1 MPIYVDIISRL
12 DERAAAVAAKN
23 IEREMAAAGAR
34 GGSAAGRAIGENVTK
49 EAAAAGRNAGEQ
61 LSREVDRATKAAGS
75 RIVDGFAANGA
86 SAGKAFSSS
95 LDRALVSRLND
106 RAADV
111 AAGRL
116 VSKLSAAGTAS
127 GAAFSKAL
135 QAEAQRSSISVDR
148 LRSSLVQ
155 QLGVTPGQSAGRSF
169 GGAFG
174 SSLVSSLP
182 VAGRF
187 SSALSGYEGAASKAG
202 ALAGR
207 ALGTAFTAAATGII
221 GAAGVA
227 LFKGFDRYK
236 SLDATSHRLAAMG
249 NSAEQVKT
257 IMSDINEVVVGTPI
271 ALDEAA
277 KAATQF
283 LAGGVKQGRPLQ
295 AALTAIADA
304 AGASGQK
311 FGDLAVI
318 FNQVFNKG
326 KLQAEEMLQLNER
339 GINVQAAL
347 QKEFGLTSAEI
358 QKMSQDGTISFGMLV
373 QAIEGQFGGMS
384 KKLADTVDGALSNM
398 NAAVGRVGANFISA
412 LFGDPL
418 DTTEGPGAL
427 AKSINN
433 VTDKLNDLN
442 AWIVAHKDDIKDA
455 FEGAVETAQDLWD
468 ALSSVVEMLDRIG
481 ISVGDV
487 VTAFMAWK
495 AIAGVTALTQSLS
508 TVSTTL
514 AGLPATADKSAKG
527 ISAALSRV
535 AVPAWLAFLV
545 AQNGPEIEQAIQNA
559 IPGADSWNHSN
570 TPDQLGR
577 RAREWWD
584 RNIQGGTGVDPQ
596 PSPLPQL
603 GGGSGPGTP
612 TVGGIPIPGLVGPNS
627 NGPASPFGNLPGQV
641 PLDVSVEDR
650 RGRRGGGGAAAADA
664 GPDGPL
670 ADLFPGAAGSADG
683 SSSGPK
689 LPDAPVLPYDT
700 TLPPG
705 IPGMPQDAAVFSAES
720 SYLDA
725 RHKLAEKRARAAQL
739 EQSTEATEEDRLKA
753 RNDVIEAERDLQA
766 AEMRMSDARANQ
778 YEKLTKQTDQ
788 HAKDLG
794 QIGAQLDQDF
804 GISKGLAGIAENITK
819 FVANLAAA
827 PLLGQLQAISAYNPT
842 QGGHGLMG
850 VLGAQGVFGPQ
861 YQNNQYAGRGSYPS
875 AGATGVSMTPIGAYP
890 GDAALLANVPAG
902 RYTQEQRGDL
912 TQGLADCS
920 SAVEDLVNLMDGRPT
935 TGASMSTH
943 NADEWL
949 TARGFVK
956 GMGGPGDF
964 RVAFNPSHMQAT
976 LPGGTPF
983 NWGSA
988 SAAARRGIG
997 GTGADDP
1004 SLTSRYYRP
1013 VTSVPGGS
1021 AASAAAPGLYS
1032 PQNTDPALNNP
1043 TAPVSSGAWAPNPAP
1058 LPTTGGGGGPMA
1070 AGAPQG
1076 LFTGGPTNTTNIG
1089 ANVAPYA
1096 GSGSGGI
1103 GMDGGGALGMAVQ
1116 AGGMALDAMAPGAGQ
1131 AAQTGVKLINRA
1143 IEYGGQVAAIGAQG
1157 LMETFLPTG
1166 GSDLANN
1173 NWITR
1178 IAGGLAGAA
1187 PALPNLAG
1195 QASQQRKDI
1204 DPQAAAQGQ
1213 VQPKQGGDTNITVNN
1228 QRATEDGTGR
1238 DIAYHL
1244 QNQYVMPGG

>member
-75 RIVDGFAANGA
+75 RIVDGFAANG
-86 SAGKAFSSS
+86 
-95 LDRALVSRLND
+95 V
-106 RAADV
+106 
-111 AAGRL
+111 
-116 VSKLSAAGTAS
+116 
-127 GAAFSKAL
+127 
-135 QAEAQRSSISVDR
+135 
-148 LRSSLVQ
+148 
-155 QLGVTPGQSAGRSF
+155 SAGRGFGSSF
-169 GGAFG
+169 S

-221 GAAGVA
+221 GVAAVS
-227 LFKGFDRYK
+227 LFKGFERYK
-236 SLDATSHRLAAMG
+236 SLDASRVRLENLNRTLEGTGRAGIDVAAVM
-249 NSAEQVKT
+249 KT
-257 IMSDINEVVVGTPI
+257 VNDVVDQTAFGLDQAFNVATV
-271 ALDEAA
+271 ALSSNTGDL
-277 KAATQF
+277 KRF
-283 LAGGVKQGRPLQ
+283 M
-295 AALTAIADA
+295 TAVADA
-304 AGASGQK
+304 AGYLNTDLQSVGDAFLQIAATGKVSMDQLSNQLRGIPLSWLAKELNVTGAELSAMMQKGEVGLETLIRAVEKNAAGFAKASGDTLE
-311 FGDLAVI
+311 GA
-318 FNQVFNKG
+318 
-326 KLQAEEMLQLNER
+326 
-339 GINVQAAL
+339 INNMN
-347 QKEFGLTSAEI
+347 F
-358 QKMSQDGTISFGMLV
+358 
-373 QAIEGQFGGMS
+373 
-384 KKLADTVDGALSNM
+384 ALS
-398 NAAVGRVGANFISA
+398 RIGANFLGA
-412 LFGDPL
+412 VFGKP
-418 DTTEGPGAL
+418 TEDANEL
-427 AKSINN
+427 KDAVSQL
-433 VTDKLNDLN
+433 TARLNDVN
-442 AWIVAHKDDIKDA
+442 AWIVAHGDGIKEAFRDA
-455 FEGAVETAQDLWD
+455 AETAQDLWN
-468 ALSSVVEMLDRIG
+468 AISKIVGVLSDLGIG
-481 ISVGDV
+481 VGDV
-487 VTAFMAWK
+487 VGAFAAWK
-495 AIAGVTALTQSLS
+495 AIKGVEWLATSLGGIN
-508 TVSTTL
+508 TMLATTL
-514 AGLPATADKSAKG
+514 PASAEKGAAG
-527 ISAALSRV
+527 ISAALSRI
-535 AVPAWLAFLV
+535 AVPLWLTTLIEDKYPNFPIQDQPDGEDRLFPGWV
-545 AQNGPEIEQAIQNA
+545 PLLPFWEDRFRDWFGSDPDTGLPIGPAGPPAPSMSPAVDGILL
-559 IPGADSWNHSN
+559 PG
-570 TPDQLGR
+570 G
-577 RAREWWD
+577 
-584 RNIQGGTGVDPQ
+584 
-596 PSPLPQL
+596 L
-603 GGGSGPGTP
+603 GGGPG
-612 TVGGIPIPGLVGPNS
+612 
-627 NGPASPFGNLPGQV
+627 AQA
-641 PLDVSVEDR
+641 ER
-650 RGRRGGGGAAAADA
+650 RGRSSSAASGSPA
-664 GPDGPL
+664 GDPILPP
-670 ADLFPGAAGSADG
+670 PGASG

-689 LPDAPVLPYDT
+689 LPDAPVVPYDT

-705 IPGMPQDAAVFSAES
+705 IAGMPPDAAVFSAES

-739 EQSTEATEEDRLKA
+739 EQSTEATEQDRLKA

-778 YEKLTKQTDQ
+778 YEKLTKQTDK
-788 HAKDLG
+788 HVKDLG

-861 YQNNQYAGRGSYPS
+861 YQNNQYDRGSYPS
-875 AGATGVSMTPIGAYP
+875 AGAAGVSMTALPSAPSAIPGQSPRDFAHNVMMPFWKNMGLEVGDHAADAFGEHQNGALDIMVPNKAVGQQVLQQVLNDPNVYGAIFDRHSYGYGRGPQGRLMEDRGSPTQNHEDHVHALYKP
-890 GDAALLANVPAG
+890 GNPNNINPSGSAAPVSVPTVAAVAPSATAFPPSSSGGVVPVSVTNWPAQGSGVGVTAPTGGAGVTSPGAAPAG
-902 RYTQEQRGDL
+902 
-912 TQGLADCS
+912 S
-920 SAVEDLVNLMDGRPT
+920 P
-935 TGASMSTH
+935 AS
-943 NADEWL
+943 
-949 TARGFVK
+949 
-956 GMGGPGDF
+956 
-964 RVAFNPSHMQAT
+964 
-976 LPGGTPF
+976 
-983 NWGSA
+983 
-988 SAAARRGIG
+988 
-997 GTGADDP
+997 GTGAGP
-1004 SLTSRYYRP
+1004 L
-1013 VTSVPGGS
+1013 PG
-1021 AASAAAPGLYS
+1021 P
-1032 PQNTDPALNNP
+1032 
-1043 TAPVSSGAWAPNPAP
+1043 APVSSGAWAPNPAP

-1178 IAGGLAGAA
+1178 IAGGIAGAA

-1204 DPQAAAQGQ
+1204 DPQATGQGQ
-1213 VQPKQGGDTNITVNN
+1213 TQVNQGGDTNITVNN

>member
-1 MPIYVDIISRL
+1 MPIYVNIISRL

-23 IEREMAAAGAR
+23 IEREMEAAGAR

-75 RIVDGFAANGA
+75 RIVDGFAANGV
-86 SAGKAFSSS
+86 SAGRGFGSSFSSS
-95 LDRALVSRLND
+95 LA
-106 RAADV
+106 
-111 AAGRL
+111 
-116 VSKLSAAGTAS
+116 
-127 GAAFSKAL
+127 
-135 QAEAQRSSISVDR
+135 
-148 LRSSLVQ
+148 
-155 QLGVTPGQSAGRSF
+155 
-169 GGAFG
+169 
-174 SSLVSSLP
+174 SSLP

-442 AWIVAHKDDIKDA
+442 AWIVAHKDDIKRVFEDA
-455 FEGAVETAQDLWD
+455 VDTAQDLWNTIRKVVD
-468 ALSSVVEMLDRIG
+468 VLSDMGIGVETVAAAFIAWK
-481 ISVGDV
+481 SVGV
-487 VTAFMAWK
+487 
-495 AIAGVTALTQSLS
+495 LS
-508 TVSTTL
+508 TVGNLVTSL
-514 AGLPATADKSAKG
+514 AGANNHLKRMPG
-527 ISAALSRV
+527 LAAGAAGAILALVPVINQVNEAIKDSR
-535 AVPAWLAFLV
+535 F
-545 AQNGPEIEQAIQNA
+545 N
-559 IPGADSWNHSN
+559 
-570 TPDQLGR
+570 
-577 RAREWWD
+577 
-584 RNIQGGTGVDPQ
+584 DPYY
-596 PSPLPQL
+596 
-603 GGGSGPGTP
+603 SGPGGQLTP
-612 TVGGIPIPGLVGPNS
+612 AQWERQAADNPEELRRRQAWIRTYLAPKLGPDEILMNLLDDPTAWQRAGGFTAPWGVPGRPDTPDWQSTRVGGG
-627 NGPASPFGNLPGQV
+627 NGPH
-641 PLDVSVEDR
+641 
-650 RGRRGGGGAAAADA
+650 GRRPGAAADA

-683 SSSGPK
+683 SSSAPK

-861 YQNNQYAGRGSYPS
+861 YQNNQYDRGSYQS

-902 RYTQEQRGDL
+902 RYSQTGIADL
-912 TQGLADCS
+912 TKGIGDCS
-920 SAVEDLVNLMDGRPT
+920 SAVEDLVNILDGRPT
-935 TGASMSTH
+935 GGRSLATG
-943 NADEWL
+943 NADQWL
-949 TARGFVK
+949 SEHGFIK

-964 RVAFNPSHMQAT
+964 RVGFNASHMQAT

-983 NWGSA
+983 NWGTDE
-988 SAAARRGIG
+988 AAARRGIG

-1004 SLTSRYYRP
+1004 AFTSHYYRP
-1013 VTSVPGGS
+1013 IGAAPSALATPTVSTPAATTVAAPALAPSSSGPVPVTVTNWPAQGAGVGVAVPTGGGS
-1021 AASAAAPGLYS
+1021 TATGPASGSPASGTGAGPLPGPAPI
-1032 PQNTDPALNNP
+1032 
-1043 TAPVSSGAWAPNPAP
+1043 SSGAWAPNPAP

-1070 AGAPQG
+1070 PGAPQG
-1076 LFTGGPTNTTNIG
+1076 LFAGGPTNTTNIG

-1204 DPQAAAQGQ
+1204 DPQATGQGQ
-1213 VQPKQGGDTNITVNN
+1213 TQVNQGDTNITVNN

>member
-75 RIVDGFAANGA
+75 RIVDGFAANG
-86 SAGKAFSSS
+86 
-95 LDRALVSRLND
+95 V
-106 RAADV
+106 
-111 AAGRL
+111 
-116 VSKLSAAGTAS
+116 
-127 GAAFSKAL
+127 
-135 QAEAQRSSISVDR
+135 
-148 LRSSLVQ
+148 
-155 QLGVTPGQSAGRSF
+155 SAGRGF
-169 GGAFG
+169 GSSFG
-174 SSLVSSLP
+174 SSLASSLP
-182 VAGRF
+182 VSGRF

-559 IPGADSWNHSN
+559 IPGAENWNHSN

-603 GGGSGPGTP
+603 GGGPGPGTP

-627 NGPASPFGNLPGQV
+627 NGPSSPFGNLPGQV

-670 ADLFPGAAGSADG
+670 ADLFPGAAGSAG
-683 SSSGPK
+683 GSSSSGPK

-794 QIGAQLDQDF
+794 QIGAKLDQDF

-861 YQNNQYAGRGSYPS
+861 YQNNQYDRGSYPS
-875 AGATGVSMTPIGAYP
+875 AGTTGVSMTPIGAYP

-964 RVAFNPSHMQAT
+964 RVGFNASHMQAT

-983 NWGSA
+983 NWGSDA
-988 SAAARRGIG
+988 AAARRGIG

-1004 SLTSRYYRP
+1004 AFTSHYYRP
-1013 VTSVPGGS
+1013 VTSVPDGS
-1021 AASAAAPGLYS
+1021 AAAAGAPGLYS
-1032 PQNTDPALNNP
+1032 PQNTNPALNNP
-1043 TAPVSSGAWAPNPAP
+1043 PAPVSSGAWATNPAP

-1076 LFTGGPTNTTNIG
+1076 MFTGGPTNTTNIG

-1178 IAGGLAGAA
+1178 IAGGIAGAA

-1204 DPQAAAQGQ
+1204 DPQATGQGQ
-1213 VQPKQGGDTNITVNN
+1213 TQVNQGGDTNITVNN

>member
-23 IEREMAAAGAR
+23 IEREMEAAGAR

-75 RIVDGFAANGA
+75 RIVDGF
-86 SAGKAFSSS
+86 SSH
-95 LDRALVSRLND
+95 
-106 RAADV
+106 
-111 AAGRL
+111 
-116 VSKLSAAGTAS
+116 
-127 GAAFSKAL
+127 
-135 QAEAQRSSISVDR
+135 
-148 LRSSLVQ
+148 
-155 QLGVTPGQSAGRSF
+155 GVSAGRGF
-169 GGAFG
+169 GSSFG
-174 SSLVSSLP
+174 SSLSSSLP

-221 GAAGVA
+221 GAASVA

-326 KLQAEEMLQLNER
+326 KLQSEEMLQLNER

-545 AQNGPEIEQAIQNA
+545 AQNGPEIEQAIQDA

-612 TVGGIPIPGLVGPNS
+612 TVGGIPIPGLADPNS

-650 RGRRGGGGAAAADA
+650 RGRRGGGGAAADA

-670 ADLFPGAAGSADG
+670 ADLFPGAAGSAG
-683 SSSGPK
+683 GSSSSGPK
-689 LPDAPVLPYDT
+689 LPDAPVVPYDT

-794 QIGAQLDQDF
+794 QIGAKLDQDF

-861 YQNNQYAGRGSYPS
+861 YQNNQYDRGSYQS

-902 RYTQEQRGDL
+902 RYSQTGIADL
-912 TQGLADCS
+912 TKGIGDCS
-920 SAVEDLVNLMDGRPT
+920 SAVEDLVNILDGRPT
-935 TGASMSTH
+935 EGRSMSTA
-943 NADEWL
+943 NADQWL
-949 TARGFVK
+949 QSRGFVP
-956 GMGGPGDF
+956 GTGGPGDF
-964 RVAFNPSHMQAT
+964 RVAFNSGHMQAT

-983 NWGSA
+983 NWGSD
-988 SAAARRGIG
+988 SAAAQRGLG
-997 GTGADDP
+997 GSQGADDP

-1070 AGAPQG
+1070 PGAPQG
-1076 LFTGGPTNTTNIG
+1076 LFAGGPTNTTNIG
-1089 ANVAPYA
+1089 ANVAPAA

-1204 DPQAAAQGQ
+1204 DPQATGQGQ
-1213 VQPKQGGDTNITVNN
+1213 TQVNQGDTNITVNN

>member
-23 IEREMAAAGAR
+23 IEREMEAAGAR

-75 RIVDGFAANGA
+75 RIVDGF
-86 SAGKAFSSS
+86 SSH
-95 LDRALVSRLND
+95 
-106 RAADV
+106 
-111 AAGRL
+111 
-116 VSKLSAAGTAS
+116 
-127 GAAFSKAL
+127 
-135 QAEAQRSSISVDR
+135 
-148 LRSSLVQ
+148 
-155 QLGVTPGQSAGRSF
+155 GVSAGRGF
-169 GGAFG
+169 GSSFG
-174 SSLVSSLP
+174 SSLASSLP

-236 SLDATSHRLAAMG
+236 SLDATSHRLSAMG

-545 AQNGPEIEQAIQNA
+545 AQNGPEIEQAIQDA
-559 IPGADSWNHSN
+559 IPGAENWNHSN

-577 RAREWWD
+577 SAREWWD

-603 GGGSGPGTP
+603 GGGPGPGTP
-612 TVGGIPIPGLVGPNS
+612 TVGGIPIPGLVGTNS

-650 RGRRGGGGAAAADA
+650 RGRRGGGGGAAADA

-670 ADLFPGAAGSADG
+670 ADLFPGAAGSAG
-683 SSSGPK
+683 GSSSSGPK
-689 LPDAPVLPYDT
+689 LPDAPVVPYDT

-794 QIGAQLDQDF
+794 QIGAKLDQDF

-861 YQNNQYAGRGSYPS
+861 YQNNQYDRGSYPS

-890 GDAALLANVPAG
+890 GDAALLASVPAG
-902 RYTQEQRGDL
+902 RYSQTGIADL
-912 TQGLADCS
+912 TKGIGDCS
-920 SAVEDLVNLMDGRPT
+920 SAVEDLVNILDGRPT
-935 TGASMSTH
+935 EGRSLSTA
-943 NADEWL
+943 NADQWL
-949 TARGFVK
+949 QSRGFVP
-956 GMGGPGDF
+956 GSGGPGDF
-964 RVAFNPSHMQAT
+964 RVAFNSGHMQAT

-983 NWGSA
+983 NWGSD
-988 SAAARRGIG
+988 AAAAQRGLG
-997 GTGADDP
+997 GSQGADDP

-1021 AASAAAPGLYS
+1021 AASASAPGLYS

-1043 TAPVSSGAWAPNPAP
+1043 AAPVSSGAWAPNPAP
-1058 LPTTGGGGGPMA
+1058 LPTTGGGGPMA

-1131 AAQTGVKLINRA
+1131 AAQTGVKLVNRA

-1204 DPQAAAQGQ
+1204 DPQATGQGQ
-1213 VQPKQGGDTNITVNN
+1213 TQVNQGDTNITVNN

>member
-75 RIVDGFAANGA
+75 RIVDGFAANG
-86 SAGKAFSSS
+86 
-95 LDRALVSRLND
+95 V
-106 RAADV
+106 
-111 AAGRL
+111 
-116 VSKLSAAGTAS
+116 
-127 GAAFSKAL
+127 
-135 QAEAQRSSISVDR
+135 
-148 LRSSLVQ
+148 
-155 QLGVTPGQSAGRSF
+155 SAGRGFGSSF
-169 GGAFG
+169 S

-182 VAGRF
+182 VSGRF

-559 IPGADSWNHSN
+559 IPGAENWNHSN

-603 GGGSGPGTP
+603 GGGPGPGTP

-670 ADLFPGAAGSADG
+670 ADLFPGAAGSAG
-683 SSSGPK
+683 GSSSSGPK

-794 QIGAQLDQDF
+794 QIGAKLDQDF

-827 PLLGQLQAISAYNPT
+827 PLLGQLQAISAYSPT

-861 YQNNQYAGRGSYPS
+861 YQNNQYDRGSYPS
-875 AGATGVSMTPIGAYP
+875 AGAAGVSMTPIGAYP

-964 RVAFNPSHMQAT
+964 RVGFNSSHMQAT

-983 NWGSA
+983 NWGSD

-1004 SLTSRYYRP
+1004 SFTSHYYRP

-1021 AASAAAPGLYS
+1021 AAAAGAPGLYS
-1032 PQNTDPALNNP
+1032 PQNTNPALNNP
-1043 TAPVSSGAWAPNPAP
+1043 PAPVSSGAWATNPAP

-1204 DPQAAAQGQ
+1204 DPQATGQGQ
-1213 VQPKQGGDTNITVNN
+1213 TQVNQGGDTNITVNN

>member
-23 IEREMAAAGAR
+23 IEREMEAAGAR
-34 GGSAAGRAIGENVTK
+34 AGSSAGRAIGENVGR

-61 LSREVDRATKAAGS
+61 LSREVDRATRQAGS
-75 RIVDGFAANGA
+75 RIVDGF
-86 SAGKAFSSS
+86 SSH
-95 LDRALVSRLND
+95 
-106 RAADV
+106 
-111 AAGRL
+111 
-116 VSKLSAAGTAS
+116 
-127 GAAFSKAL
+127 
-135 QAEAQRSSISVDR
+135 
-148 LRSSLVQ
+148 
-155 QLGVTPGQSAGRSF
+155 GVSAGRGF
-169 GGAFG
+169 GSSFG
-174 SSLVSSLP
+174 SSLASSLP

-187 SSALSGYEGAASKAG
+187 SAALSGYEGAASKAG

-358 QKMSQDGTISFGMLV
+358 QKMSKDGTISFGMLV

-442 AWIVAHKDDIKDA
+442 AWIVAHKDDIKRT
-455 FEGAVETAQDLWD
+455 FEEAAETAQDLWD

-487 VTAFMAWK
+487 VTAFVAWK
-495 AIAGVTALTQSLS
+495 SIAGITALTQSLS

-577 RAREWWD
+577 SAREWWD

-612 TVGGIPIPGLVGPNS
+612 TVGGIPIPGLVGTNS

-650 RGRRGGGGAAAADA
+650 RGRRGGGAPGSDGAPA
-664 GPDGPL
+664 DGPL
-670 ADLFPGAAGSADG
+670 ADLFPGAVGAADG
-683 SSSGPK
+683 GSGSGPK

-705 IPGMPQDAAVFSAES
+705 IAGMPPDAAVFSAES

-739 EQSTEATEEDRLKA
+739 EQSTEATEQDRLKA

-778 YEKLTKQTDQ
+778 YEKLTKQTNK
-788 HAKDLG
+788 HVKDLG

-861 YQNNQYAGRGSYPS
+861 YQNNQYDRGSYPS
-875 AGATGVSMTPIGAYP
+875 AGTTGVSMTPIGAYP

-956 GMGGPGDF
+956 GRGGPGDF

-1021 AASAAAPGLYS
+1021 AAAAGAPGLYS
-1032 PQNTDPALNNP
+1032 PQNTNPALNNP
-1043 TAPVSSGAWAPNPAP
+1043 PAPVSSGAWATNPAP

-1178 IAGGLAGAA
+1178 IAGGIAGAA

-1204 DPQAAAQGQ
+1204 DPQATGQGQ
-1213 VQPKQGGDTNITVNN
+1213 TQVNQGGDTNITVNN

>member
-1 MPIYVDIISRL
+1 MTGGECLMPIYVDIISRL

-75 RIVDGFAANGA
+75 RIVDGFAANG
-86 SAGKAFSSS
+86 
-95 LDRALVSRLND
+95 V
-106 RAADV
+106 
-111 AAGRL
+111 
-116 VSKLSAAGTAS
+116 
-127 GAAFSKAL
+127 
-135 QAEAQRSSISVDR
+135 
-148 LRSSLVQ
+148 
-155 QLGVTPGQSAGRSF
+155 SAGRGFGSSF
-169 GGAFG
+169 S

-358 QKMSQDGTISFGMLV
+358 QKMSKDGTISFGMLV

-442 AWIVAHKDDIKDA
+442 AWIVAHKDEIKDA

-559 IPGADSWNHSN
+559 IPGAENWNHSN

-603 GGGSGPGTP
+603 GGGPGPGTP

-670 ADLFPGAAGSADG
+670 ADLFPGAVGADG
-683 SSSGPK
+683 GSGSGPK

-766 AEMRMSDARANQ
+766 AEMRMGEARANQ

-788 HAKDLG
+788 HVKDLG

-827 PLLGQLQAISAYNPT
+827 PLLGQLQAISAYSPT

-861 YQNNQYAGRGSYPS
+861 YQNNQYDRGSYPS
-875 AGATGVSMTPIGAYP
+875 AGAAGVSMTPIGAYP

-964 RVAFNPSHMQAT
+964 RVGFNSSHMQAT

-983 NWGSA
+983 NWGSD

-1004 SLTSRYYRP
+1004 SFTSHYYRP

-1021 AASAAAPGLYS
+1021 AAAAGAPGLYS
-1032 PQNTDPALNNP
+1032 PQNTNPALNNP
-1043 TAPVSSGAWAPNPAP
+1043 PAPVSSGAWATNPAP

-1213 VQPKQGGDTNITVNN
+1213 VETKQGDTNITVNN

>member
-23 IEREMAAAGAR
+23 IEREMEAAGAR
-34 GGSAAGRAIGENVTK
+34 AGSSAGRAIGENVGR

-61 LSREVDRATKAAGS
+61 LSREVDRATRQAGS
-75 RIVDGFAANGA
+75 RIVDGF
-86 SAGKAFSSS
+86 SSH
-95 LDRALVSRLND
+95 
-106 RAADV
+106 
-111 AAGRL
+111 
-116 VSKLSAAGTAS
+116 
-127 GAAFSKAL
+127 
-135 QAEAQRSSISVDR
+135 
-148 LRSSLVQ
+148 
-155 QLGVTPGQSAGRSF
+155 GVSAGRGF
-169 GGAFG
+169 GSSFG

-187 SSALSGYEGAASKAG
+187 SAALSGYEGAASKAG

-207 ALGTAFTAAATGII
+207 ALGTAFTVAATGII

-358 QKMSQDGTISFGMLV
+358 QKMSKDGTISFGMLV

-433 VTDKLNDLN
+433 VTNKLNDLN
-442 AWIVAHKDDIKDA
+442 AWIVAHKDDIKRVFEDA
-455 FEGAVETAQDLWD
+455 VDAAQDLWNTIRRVLD
-468 ALSSVVEMLDRIG
+468 VLSDMGIGVETVAAAFIAWK
-481 ISVGDV
+481 SVGV
-487 VTAFMAWK
+487 LTTV
-495 AIAGVTALTQSLS
+495 GNLVTALAGANNHLRRMPGLAAGAAGAILALVPVINQVNDAIKDSRFDNPYYSGPDGQLTPAQWERQAADNPEELRRRQAWIRTYLAPKLGPDEILLDLLDDPTAWQRAGGFTAPWGVPGRPDTPDWQS
-508 TVSTTL
+508 TRT
-514 AGLPATADKSAKG
+514 GG
-527 ISAALSRV
+527 G
-535 AVPAWLAFLV
+535 
-545 AQNGPEIEQAIQNA
+545 NGP
-559 IPGADSWNHSN
+559 H
-570 TPDQLGR
+570 GR
-577 RAREWWD
+577 
-584 RNIQGGTGVDPQ
+584 P
-596 PSPLPQL
+596 
-603 GGGSGPGTP
+603 GGSSGP
-612 TVGGIPIPGLVGPNS
+612 VG
-627 NGPASPFGNLPGQV
+627 
-641 PLDVSVEDR
+641 
-650 RGRRGGGGAAAADA
+650 
-664 GPDGPL
+664 DGPL
-670 ADLFPGAAGSADG
+670 ADLFPGAVGADG
-683 SSSGPK
+683 GSGSGPK

-705 IPGMPQDAAVFSAES
+705 IAGMPPDAAVFSAES

-778 YEKLTKQTDQ
+778 YEKLTKQTDK
-788 HAKDLG
+788 HVKDLG
-794 QIGAQLDQDF
+794 QIGAELDQDF

-861 YQNNQYAGRGSYPS
+861 YQNNQYDRGSYPS

-964 RVAFNPSHMQAT
+964 RVGFNASHMQAT

-983 NWGSA
+983 NWGSDA
-988 SAAARRGIG
+988 AAARRGIG

-1004 SLTSRYYRP
+1004 AFTSHYYRP

-1021 AASAAAPGLYS
+1021 SAAAGAPGLYS
-1032 PQNTDPALNNP
+1032 PQNTNPALNNP
-1043 TAPVSSGAWAPNPAP
+1043 PAPVSSGAWATNPAP

-1178 IAGGLAGAA
+1178 IAGGIAGAA

-1204 DPQAAAQGQ
+1204 DPQATGQGQ
-1213 VQPKQGGDTNITVNN
+1213 TQVNQGGDTNITVNN

>member
-1 MPIYVDIISRL
+1 MPIYVNIISRL

-23 IEREMAAAGAR
+23 IEREMEAAGAR
-34 GGSAAGRAIGENVTK
+34 AGSSAGRAIGENVGR

-61 LSREVDRATKAAGS
+61 LSREVDRATRQAGS
-75 RIVDGFAANGA
+75 RIVDGF
-86 SAGKAFSSS
+86 SSH
-95 LDRALVSRLND
+95 
-106 RAADV
+106 
-111 AAGRL
+111 
-116 VSKLSAAGTAS
+116 
-127 GAAFSKAL
+127 
-135 QAEAQRSSISVDR
+135 
-148 LRSSLVQ
+148 
-155 QLGVTPGQSAGRSF
+155 GVSAGRGF
-169 GGAFG
+169 GSSFG
-174 SSLVSSLP
+174 SSLASSLP

-221 GAAGVA
+221 GAGAVA

-442 AWIVAHKDDIKDA
+442 AWIVAHKDDIKRVFEDA
-455 FEGAVETAQDLWD
+455 VDTAQDLWNTIRKVVD
-468 ALSSVVEMLDRIG
+468 VLSDMGIGVETVAAAFIAWK
-481 ISVGDV
+481 SVGV
-487 VTAFMAWK
+487 
-495 AIAGVTALTQSLS
+495 LS
-508 TVSTTL
+508 TVGNLVTSL
-514 AGLPATADKSAKG
+514 AGANNHLKRMPG
-527 ISAALSRV
+527 LAAGAAGAILALVPVINQVNEAIKDSR
-535 AVPAWLAFLV
+535 F
-545 AQNGPEIEQAIQNA
+545 N
-559 IPGADSWNHSN
+559 
-570 TPDQLGR
+570 
-577 RAREWWD
+577 
-584 RNIQGGTGVDPQ
+584 DPYY
-596 PSPLPQL
+596 
-603 GGGSGPGTP
+603 SGPGGQLTP
-612 TVGGIPIPGLVGPNS
+612 AQWERQAADNPEELRRRQAWIRTYLAPKLGPDEILMNLLDDPTAWQRAGGFTAPWGVPGRPDTPDWQSTRIGGG
-627 NGPASPFGNLPGQV
+627 NGPH
-641 PLDVSVEDR
+641 
-650 RGRRGGGGAAAADA
+650 GRRPGAAADA

-683 SSSGPK
+683 SSSAPK

-861 YQNNQYAGRGSYPS
+861 YQNNQYDRGSYPS

-964 RVAFNPSHMQAT
+964 RVGFNASHMQAT

-983 NWGSA
+983 NWGSDA
-988 SAAARRGIG
+988 AAARRGIG

-1004 SLTSRYYRP
+1004 AFTSHYYRP

-1021 AASAAAPGLYS
+1021 AAAAGAPGLYS
-1032 PQNTDPALNNP
+1032 PQNTNPALNNP
-1043 TAPVSSGAWAPNPAP
+1043 PAPVSSGAWATNPAP

-1178 IAGGLAGAA
+1178 IAGGIAGAA

-1204 DPQAAAQGQ
+1204 DPQATGQGQ
-1213 VQPKQGGDTNITVNN
+1213 TQVNQGGDTNITVNN

-1244 QNQYVMPGG
+1244 QNQYLMPGG

>member
-1 MPIYVDIISRL
+1 MTGGECLMPIYVDIISRL

-75 RIVDGFAANGA
+75 RIVDGFAANGV
-86 SAGKAFSSS
+86 SAGRGFGSSFSSS
-95 LDRALVSRLND
+95 LA
-106 RAADV
+106 
-111 AAGRL
+111 
-116 VSKLSAAGTAS
+116 
-127 GAAFSKAL
+127 
-135 QAEAQRSSISVDR
+135 
-148 LRSSLVQ
+148 
-155 QLGVTPGQSAGRSF
+155 
-169 GGAFG
+169 
-174 SSLVSSLP
+174 SSLP

-358 QKMSQDGTISFGMLV
+358 QKMSKDGTISFGMLV

-559 IPGADSWNHSN
+559 IPGAENWNHSN

-603 GGGSGPGTP
+603 GGGPGPGTP
-612 TVGGIPIPGLVGPNS
+612 TVGGIPIPGLAGPNS

-650 RGRRGGGGAAAADA
+650 RGRRGGGGAAADA
-664 GPDGPL
+664 GHDGPL

-794 QIGAQLDQDF
+794 QIGAKLDQDF

-861 YQNNQYAGRGSYPS
+861 YQNNQYDRGSYPS
-875 AGATGVSMTPIGAYP
+875 AGATGPYAFGGQMGAGTPLSISQIDQIAAQFGLTKSSGTRP
-890 GDAALLANVPAG
+890 GDDGYHGKGLAGDYSGSPQSMRAFADYMAANYGSSLLELIHDSPGFASNIKNGKGVGKFGDFYTLGQAG
-902 RYTQEQRGDL
+902 RHDDHVHIAADGQLSGGSGSGPVPVNVVNGNTLLSGFNWDAVAAKESGGNWANADTGRNGHYGGLQFSPSTWNAYGGQEFAPMPHLATREQQMAVADRTAFYGYNG
-912 TQGLADCS
+912 TPPQGL
-920 SAVEDLVNLMDGRPT
+920 
-935 TGASMSTH
+935 GAWEVIT
-943 NADEWL
+943 N
-949 TARGFVK
+949 
-956 GMGGPGDF
+956 
-964 RVAFNPSHMQAT
+964 
-976 LPGGTPF
+976 
-983 NWGSA
+983 GS
-988 SAAARRGIG
+988 
-997 GTGADDP
+997 
-1004 SLTSRYYRP
+1004 
-1013 VTSVPGGS
+1013 
-1021 AASAAAPGLYS
+1021 
-1032 PQNTDPALNNP
+1032 
-1043 TAPVSSGAWAPNPAP
+1043 TAPYGITANSRPPAF
-1058 LPTTGGGGGPMA
+1058 GGGGALPFMG
-1070 AGAPQG
+1070 AGAPQSAP
-1076 LFTGGPTNTTNIG
+1076 FASTRYGG
-1089 ANVAPYA
+1089 VEPYA
-1096 GSGSGGI
+1096 GAGSGGI

-1204 DPQAAAQGQ
+1204 DPQATGQGQ
-1213 VQPKQGGDTNITVNN
+1213 TQVNQGDTNITVNN

>member
-23 IEREMAAAGAR
+23 IEREMEAAGAR
-34 GGSAAGRAIGENVTK
+34 AGSSAGRAIGENVGR

-61 LSREVDRATKAAGS
+61 LSREVDRATRQAGS
-75 RIVDGFAANGA
+75 RIVDGF
-86 SAGKAFSSS
+86 SSH
-95 LDRALVSRLND
+95 
-106 RAADV
+106 
-111 AAGRL
+111 
-116 VSKLSAAGTAS
+116 
-127 GAAFSKAL
+127 
-135 QAEAQRSSISVDR
+135 
-148 LRSSLVQ
+148 
-155 QLGVTPGQSAGRSF
+155 GVSAGRGF
-169 GGAFG
+169 GSSFG
-174 SSLVSSLP
+174 SSLASSLP

-187 SSALSGYEGAASKAG
+187 SAALSGYEGAASKAG

-358 QKMSQDGTISFGMLV
+358 QKMSKDGTISFGMLV

-442 AWIVAHKDDIKDA
+442 AWIVAHKDDIKRT
-455 FEGAVETAQDLWD
+455 FEEAAETAQDLWD

-487 VTAFMAWK
+487 VTAFVAWK
-495 AIAGVTALTQSLS
+495 SIAGITALTQSLS

-545 AQNGPEIEQAIQNA
+545 AQNGPEIEQAIQDA

-612 TVGGIPIPGLVGPNS
+612 TVGGIPIPGLVGTNS

-650 RGRRGGGGAAAADA
+650 RGRRGGGAPGSDGAPA
-664 GPDGPL
+664 DGPL
-670 ADLFPGAAGSADG
+670 ADLFPGAVGAADG
-683 SSSGPK
+683 GSGSGPK

-705 IPGMPQDAAVFSAES
+705 IAGMPPDAAVFSAES

-739 EQSTEATEEDRLKA
+739 EQSTEATEQDRLKA

-778 YEKLTKQTDQ
+778 YEKLTKQTDK
-788 HAKDLG
+788 HVKDLG

-861 YQNNQYAGRGSYPS
+861 YQNNQYDRGSYPS

-964 RVAFNPSHMQAT
+964 RVGFNASHMQAT

-983 NWGSA
+983 NWGSDA
-988 SAAARRGIG
+988 AAARRGIG

-1004 SLTSRYYRP
+1004 AFTSHYYRP

-1021 AASAAAPGLYS
+1021 AAAAGAPGLYS
-1032 PQNTDPALNNP
+1032 PQNTNPALNNP
-1043 TAPVSSGAWAPNPAP
+1043 PAPVSSGAWATNPAP

-1178 IAGGLAGAA
+1178 IAGGIAGAA

-1204 DPQAAAQGQ
+1204 DPQATGQGQ
-1213 VQPKQGGDTNITVNN
+1213 TQVNQGGDTNITVNN

>member
-23 IEREMAAAGAR
+23 IEREMEAAGAR

-75 RIVDGFAANGA
+75 RIVDGFAANGV
-86 SAGKAFSSS
+86 SAGRGFGSSFSSS
-95 LDRALVSRLND
+95 LA
-106 RAADV
+106 
-111 AAGRL
+111 
-116 VSKLSAAGTAS
+116 
-127 GAAFSKAL
+127 
-135 QAEAQRSSISVDR
+135 
-148 LRSSLVQ
+148 
-155 QLGVTPGQSAGRSF
+155 
-169 GGAFG
+169 
-174 SSLVSSLP
+174 SSLP

-487 VTAFMAWK
+487 VTAFVAWK
-495 AIAGVTALTQSLS
+495 SIAGVTALTQSLS

-559 IPGADSWNHSN
+559 IPGAENWNHSN

-603 GGGSGPGTP
+603 GGGPGPGTP

-650 RGRRGGGGAAAADA
+650 RGRRGGGGGAAAADA

-670 ADLFPGAAGSADG
+670 ADLFPGAVGADG
-683 SSSGPK
+683 GSGSGPK

-766 AEMRMSDARANQ
+766 AEMRMSEARANQ

-861 YQNNQYAGRGSYPS
+861 YQNNQYDRGSYPS

-890 GDAALLANVPAG
+890 GDAALLASVPAG
-902 RYTQEQRGDL
+902 RYSQTGIADL
-912 TQGLADCS
+912 TKGIGDCS
-920 SAVEDLVNLMDGRPT
+920 SAVEDLVNILDGRPT
-935 TGASMSTH
+935 EGRSLSTA
-943 NADEWL
+943 NADQWL
-949 TARGFVK
+949 QSRGFVP
-956 GMGGPGDF
+956 GSGGPGDF
-964 RVAFNPSHMQAT
+964 RVAFNSGHMQAT

-983 NWGSA
+983 NWGSD
-988 SAAARRGIG
+988 AAAAQRGLG
-997 GTGADDP
+997 GSQGADDP

-1021 AASAAAPGLYS
+1021 AASASAPGLYS

-1043 TAPVSSGAWAPNPAP
+1043 AAPVSSGAWAPNPAP
-1058 LPTTGGGGGPMA
+1058 LPTTGGGGPMA

-1131 AAQTGVKLINRA
+1131 AAQTGVKLVNRA

-1204 DPQAAAQGQ
+1204 DPQATGQGQ
-1213 VQPKQGGDTNITVNN
+1213 TQVNQGDTNITVNN

>member
-1 MPIYVDIISRL
+1 MPIYVNIISRL

-34 GGSAAGRAIGENVTK
+34 GGSAAGRAIGENVGR

-75 RIVDGFAANGA
+75 RIVDGFAANGV
-86 SAGKAFSSS
+86 SAGRGFGSSFSSS
-95 LDRALVSRLND
+95 LA
-106 RAADV
+106 
-111 AAGRL
+111 
-116 VSKLSAAGTAS
+116 
-127 GAAFSKAL
+127 
-135 QAEAQRSSISVDR
+135 
-148 LRSSLVQ
+148 
-155 QLGVTPGQSAGRSF
+155 
-169 GGAFG
+169 
-174 SSLVSSLP
+174 SSLP

-221 GAAGVA
+221 GAASVA

-358 QKMSQDGTISFGMLV
+358 QKMSKDGTISFGMLV

-442 AWIVAHKDDIKDA
+442 AWIVAHKDEIKDA

-603 GGGSGPGTP
+603 GGGPGPGTP
-612 TVGGIPIPGLVGPNS
+612 TVGGIPIPGLADTNS

-650 RGRRGGGGAAAADA
+650 RGRRGGGGAAADA

-766 AEMRMSDARANQ
+766 AEMRMGEARANQ

-827 PLLGQLQAISAYNPT
+827 PLLGQLQAISAYSPT

-861 YQNNQYAGRGSYPS
+861 YQNNQYDRGSYPS
-875 AGATGVSMTPIGAYP
+875 AGAAGVSMTPIGAYP
-890 GDAALLANVPAG
+890 GDAALLASVPAG
-902 RYTQEQRGDL
+902 RYSQTGIADL
-912 TQGLADCS
+912 TKGIGDCS
-920 SAVEDLVNLMDGRPT
+920 SAVEDLVNILDGRPT
-935 TGASMSTH
+935 GGRSLATG
-943 NADEWL
+943 NADQWL
-949 TARGFVK
+949 TEHGFIK

-964 RVAFNPSHMQAT
+964 RVGFNASHMQAT

-983 NWGSA
+983 NWGTDE
-988 SAAARRGIG
+988 AAARRGIG

-1004 SLTSRYYRP
+1004 AFTSHYYRP
-1013 VTSVPGGS
+1013 IG
-1021 AASAAAPGLYS
+1021 AAPSALATPTVS
-1032 PQNTDPALNNP
+1032 TPAATTVAAPALAPSSSGPVPVSVTNWPAQGAGVGVAVP
-1043 TAPVSSGAWAPNPAP
+1043 TGGGATGSSAPASGSPASGTGAGPLPGPAPISSGAWAPNPAP

-1070 AGAPQG
+1070 QGAPQG

-1178 IAGGLAGAA
+1178 IAGGIAGAA

-1204 DPQAAAQGQ
+1204 DPQATGQGQ
-1213 VQPKQGGDTNITVNN
+1213 TQVNQGGDTNITVNN

>member
-1 MPIYVDIISRL
+1 MTGGECLMPIYVDIISRL

-23 IEREMAAAGAR
+23 IEREMEAAGAR
-34 GGSAAGRAIGENVTK
+34 GGSAAGRAIGENVGR

-75 RIVDGFAANGA
+75 RIVDGFAANGV
-86 SAGKAFSSS
+86 SAGRGFGSSFSSS
-95 LDRALVSRLND
+95 LA
-106 RAADV
+106 
-111 AAGRL
+111 
-116 VSKLSAAGTAS
+116 
-127 GAAFSKAL
+127 
-135 QAEAQRSSISVDR
+135 
-148 LRSSLVQ
+148 
-155 QLGVTPGQSAGRSF
+155 
-169 GGAFG
+169 
-174 SSLVSSLP
+174 SSLP

-187 SSALSGYEGAASKAG
+187 SAALSGYEGAASKAG

-358 QKMSQDGTISFGMLV
+358 QKMSKDGTISFGMLV

-433 VTDKLNDLN
+433 VTNKLNDLN
-442 AWIVAHKDDIKDA
+442 AWIVAHKDDIKRVFEDA
-455 FEGAVETAQDLWD
+455 VDAAQDLWNTIRRVLD
-468 ALSSVVEMLDRIG
+468 VLSDMGIG
-481 ISVGDV
+481 VGTVAAAFIAWKSVGV
-487 VTAFMAWK
+487 LTTV
-495 AIAGVTALTQSLS
+495 GNLVTALAGANNHLRRMPGLAAGAAGAILALVPVINQVNDAIKDSRFDNPYYSGPDGQLTPAQWERQAADNPEELRRRQAWIRTYLAPKLGPDEILLDLLDDPTAWQRAGGFTAPWGVPGRPDTPDWQS
-508 TVSTTL
+508 TRT
-514 AGLPATADKSAKG
+514 GG
-527 ISAALSRV
+527 G
-535 AVPAWLAFLV
+535 
-545 AQNGPEIEQAIQNA
+545 NGP
-559 IPGADSWNHSN
+559 H
-570 TPDQLGR
+570 GR
-577 RAREWWD
+577 
-584 RNIQGGTGVDPQ
+584 P
-596 PSPLPQL
+596 
-603 GGGSGPGTP
+603 GGSSGP
-612 TVGGIPIPGLVGPNS
+612 VG
-627 NGPASPFGNLPGQV
+627 
-641 PLDVSVEDR
+641 
-650 RGRRGGGGAAAADA
+650 
-664 GPDGPL
+664 DGPL
-670 ADLFPGAAGSADG
+670 ADLFPGAVGAADG
-683 SSSGPK
+683 GSGSGPK

-705 IPGMPQDAAVFSAES
+705 IAGMPPDAAVFSAES

-739 EQSTEATEEDRLKA
+739 EQSTEATEQDRLKA

-778 YEKLTKQTDQ
+778 YEKLTKQTDK
-788 HAKDLG
+788 HVKDLG
-794 QIGAQLDQDF
+794 QIGAELDQDF

-861 YQNNQYAGRGSYPS
+861 YQNNQYDRGSYPS

-964 RVAFNPSHMQAT
+964 RVGFNASHMQAT

-983 NWGSA
+983 NWGSDA
-988 SAAARRGIG
+988 AAARRGIG

-1004 SLTSRYYRP
+1004 AFTSHYYRP

-1021 AASAAAPGLYS
+1021 AAAAGAPGLYS
-1032 PQNTDPALNNP
+1032 PQNTNPALNNP
-1043 TAPVSSGAWAPNPAP
+1043 PAPVSSGAWATNPAP

-1204 DPQAAAQGQ
+1204 DPQATGQGQ
-1213 VQPKQGGDTNITVNN
+1213 TQVNQGDTNITVNN

>member
-1 MPIYVDIISRL
+1 MTGGECLMPIYVDIISRL

-23 IEREMAAAGAR
+23 IEREMEAAGAR

-75 RIVDGFAANGA
+75 RIVDGF
-86 SAGKAFSSS
+86 SSH
-95 LDRALVSRLND
+95 
-106 RAADV
+106 
-111 AAGRL
+111 
-116 VSKLSAAGTAS
+116 
-127 GAAFSKAL
+127 
-135 QAEAQRSSISVDR
+135 
-148 LRSSLVQ
+148 
-155 QLGVTPGQSAGRSF
+155 GVSAGRGF
-169 GGAFG
+169 GSSFG
-174 SSLVSSLP
+174 SSLASSLP

-236 SLDATSHRLAAMG
+236 SLDATSHRLSAMG

-545 AQNGPEIEQAIQNA
+545 AQNGPEIEQAIQDA
-559 IPGADSWNHSN
+559 IPGAENWNHSN

-577 RAREWWD
+577 SAREWWD

-603 GGGSGPGTP
+603 GGGPGPGTP
-612 TVGGIPIPGLVGPNS
+612 TVGGIPIPGLVGTNS

-650 RGRRGGGGAAAADA
+650 RGRRGGGGGAAADA

-670 ADLFPGAAGSADG
+670 ADLFPGAAGSAG
-683 SSSGPK
+683 GSSSSGPK
-689 LPDAPVLPYDT
+689 LPDAPVVPYDT

-794 QIGAQLDQDF
+794 QIGAKLDQDF

-861 YQNNQYAGRGSYPS
+861 YQNNQYDRGSYPS
-875 AGATGVSMTPIGAYP
+875 AGAAGVSMTPIGAYP

-964 RVAFNPSHMQAT
+964 RVGFNSSHMQAT

-983 NWGSA
+983 NWGSD

-1004 SLTSRYYRP
+1004 SFTSHYYRP

-1021 AASAAAPGLYS
+1021 AAAAGAPGLYS
-1032 PQNTDPALNNP
+1032 PQNTNPALNNP
-1043 TAPVSSGAWAPNPAP
+1043 PAPVSSGAWATNPAP

-1204 DPQAAAQGQ
+1204 DPQATGQGQ
-1213 VQPKQGGDTNITVNN
+1213 TQVNQGGDTNITVNN

>member
-1 MPIYVDIISRL
+1 MPIYVNIISRL

-23 IEREMAAAGAR
+23 IEREMEAAGAR
-34 GGSAAGRAIGENVTK
+34 AGSSAGRAIGENVGR

-61 LSREVDRATKAAGS
+61 LSREVDRATRQAGS
-75 RIVDGFAANGA
+75 RIVDGF
-86 SAGKAFSSS
+86 SSH
-95 LDRALVSRLND
+95 
-106 RAADV
+106 
-111 AAGRL
+111 
-116 VSKLSAAGTAS
+116 
-127 GAAFSKAL
+127 
-135 QAEAQRSSISVDR
+135 
-148 LRSSLVQ
+148 
-155 QLGVTPGQSAGRSF
+155 GVSAGRGF
-169 GGAFG
+169 GSSFG
-174 SSLVSSLP
+174 SSLASSLP

-187 SSALSGYEGAASKAG
+187 SAALSGYEGAASKAG

-311 FGDLAVI
+311 FGDLAII

-358 QKMSQDGTISFGMLV
+358 QKMSKDGTISFGMLV

-442 AWIVAHKDDIKDA
+442 AWIVAHKDDIKRT
-455 FEGAVETAQDLWD
+455 FEEAAETAQDLWD

-487 VTAFMAWK
+487 VTAFVAWK
-495 AIAGVTALTQSLS
+495 SIAGITALTQSLS

-559 IPGADSWNHSN
+559 IPGAENWNHSN

-577 RAREWWD
+577 SAREWWD

-627 NGPASPFGNLPGQV
+627 NGPSSPFGNLPGQV

-705 IPGMPQDAAVFSAES
+705 IAGMPPDAAVFSAES

-778 YEKLTKQTDQ
+778 YEKLTKQTDK
-788 HAKDLG
+788 HVKDLG
-794 QIGAQLDQDF
+794 QIGAELDQDF

-827 PLLGQLQAISAYNPT
+827 PLLGQLQAISAYSPT

-861 YQNNQYAGRGSYPS
+861 YQNNQYDRGSYPS
-875 AGATGVSMTPIGAYP
+875 AGAAGVSMTPIGAYP

-949 TARGFVK
+949 TSRGFVK

-964 RVAFNPSHMQAT
+964 RVGFNSSHMQAT

-983 NWGSA
+983 NWGSD

-1004 SLTSRYYRP
+1004 SFTSHYYRP

-1021 AASAAAPGLYS
+1021 AAAAGAPGLYS
-1032 PQNTDPALNNP
+1032 PQNTNPALNNP
-1043 TAPVSSGAWAPNPAP
+1043 PAPVSSGAWATNPAP

-1096 GSGSGGI
+1096 GAGSGGI

-1178 IAGGLAGAA
+1178 IAGGIAGAA

-1204 DPQAAAQGQ
+1204 DPQATGQGQ
-1213 VQPKQGGDTNITVNN
+1213 TQVNQGGDTNITVNN

>member
-23 IEREMAAAGAR
+23 IEREMEAAGAR

-75 RIVDGFAANGA
+75 RIVDGF
-86 SAGKAFSSS
+86 SSH
-95 LDRALVSRLND
+95 
-106 RAADV
+106 
-111 AAGRL
+111 
-116 VSKLSAAGTAS
+116 
-127 GAAFSKAL
+127 
-135 QAEAQRSSISVDR
+135 
-148 LRSSLVQ
+148 
-155 QLGVTPGQSAGRSF
+155 GVSAGRGF
-169 GGAFG
+169 GSSFG

-221 GAAGVA
+221 GAASVA

-326 KLQAEEMLQLNER
+326 KLQSEEMLQLNER

-545 AQNGPEIEQAIQNA
+545 AQNGPEIEQAIQDA

-612 TVGGIPIPGLVGPNS
+612 TVGGIPIPGLADPNS

-650 RGRRGGGGAAAADA
+650 RGRRGGGGGAAADA

-875 AGATGVSMTPIGAYP
+875 GGATGVSMTPIGAYP
-890 GDAALLANVPAG
+890 GDAALLASVPAG
-902 RYTQEQRGDL
+902 RYSQTGIADL
-912 TQGLADCS
+912 TKGIGDCS
-920 SAVEDLVNLMDGRPT
+920 SAVEDLVNILDGRPT
-935 TGASMSTH
+935 GGRSLATG
-943 NADEWL
+943 NADQWL
-949 TARGFVK
+949 TEHGFIK

-964 RVAFNPSHMQAT
+964 RVGFNASHMQAT

-983 NWGSA
+983 NWGTDE
-988 SAAARRGIG
+988 AAARRGIG

-1004 SLTSRYYRP
+1004 AFTSHYYRP
-1013 VTSVPGGS
+1013 IG
-1021 AASAAAPGLYS
+1021 AAPSALATPTVS
-1032 PQNTDPALNNP
+1032 TPAATTVAAPALAPPSSSGGVVPVSVTNWPAQGAGVGVAVP
-1043 TAPVSSGAWAPNPAP
+1043 TGGGATGSSAPASGSPASGTGAGPLPGPAPISSGAWAPNPAP

-1070 AGAPQG
+1070 QGAPQG

-1204 DPQAAAQGQ
+1204 DPQATGQGQ
-1213 VQPKQGGDTNITVNN
+1213 TQVNQGDTNITVNN

>member
-23 IEREMAAAGAR
+23 IEREMEAAGAR

-75 RIVDGFAANGA
+75 RIVDGFAANGV
-86 SAGKAFSSS
+86 SAGRGFGSSFSSS
-95 LDRALVSRLND
+95 LA
-106 RAADV
+106 
-111 AAGRL
+111 
-116 VSKLSAAGTAS
+116 
-127 GAAFSKAL
+127 
-135 QAEAQRSSISVDR
+135 
-148 LRSSLVQ
+148 
-155 QLGVTPGQSAGRSF
+155 
-169 GGAFG
+169 
-174 SSLVSSLP
+174 SSLP

-442 AWIVAHKDDIKDA
+442 AWIVAHKDDIKRVFEDA
-455 FEGAVETAQDLWD
+455 VDTAQDLWNTIRKVVD
-468 ALSSVVEMLDRIG
+468 VLSDMGIGVETVAAAFIAWK
-481 ISVGDV
+481 SVGV
-487 VTAFMAWK
+487 
-495 AIAGVTALTQSLS
+495 LS
-508 TVSTTL
+508 TVGNLVTSL
-514 AGLPATADKSAKG
+514 AGANNHLKRMPG
-527 ISAALSRV
+527 LAAGAAGAILALVPVINQVNEAIKDSR
-535 AVPAWLAFLV
+535 F
-545 AQNGPEIEQAIQNA
+545 N
-559 IPGADSWNHSN
+559 
-570 TPDQLGR
+570 
-577 RAREWWD
+577 
-584 RNIQGGTGVDPQ
+584 DPYY
-596 PSPLPQL
+596 
-603 GGGSGPGTP
+603 SGPGGQLTP
-612 TVGGIPIPGLVGPNS
+612 AQWERQAADNPEELRRRQAWIRTYLAPKLGPDEILMNLLDDPTAWQRAGSFTAPWGVPGRPDTPDWQSTRVGGG
-627 NGPASPFGNLPGQV
+627 NGPH
-641 PLDVSVEDR
+641 
-650 RGRRGGGGAAAADA
+650 GRRPGAAADA

-827 PLLGQLQAISAYNPT
+827 PLLGQLQAISAYSPT

-861 YQNNQYAGRGSYPS
+861 YQNNQYDRGSYPS
-875 AGATGVSMTPIGAYP
+875 AGAAGVSMTPIGAYP

-949 TARGFVK
+949 TSRGFVK

-964 RVAFNPSHMQAT
+964 RVGFNSSHMQAT

-983 NWGSA
+983 NWGSD

-1004 SLTSRYYRP
+1004 SFTSHYYRP

-1021 AASAAAPGLYS
+1021 AAAAGAPGLYS
-1032 PQNTDPALNNP
+1032 PQNTNPALNNP
-1043 TAPVSSGAWAPNPAP
+1043 PAPVSSGAWATNPAP

-1070 AGAPQG
+1070 PGAPQG

-1096 GSGSGGI
+1096 GSGSGGV

-1178 IAGGLAGAA
+1178 IAGGIAGAA

-1204 DPQAAAQGQ
+1204 DPQATGQGQ
-1213 VQPKQGGDTNITVNN
+1213 AQVNQGGDTNITVNN

>member
-23 IEREMAAAGAR
+23 IEREMEAAGAR

-61 LSREVDRATKAAGS
+61 LSREVDRATRQAGS
-75 RIVDGFAANGA
+75 RIVDGF
-86 SAGKAFSSS
+86 SSH
-95 LDRALVSRLND
+95 
-106 RAADV
+106 
-111 AAGRL
+111 
-116 VSKLSAAGTAS
+116 
-127 GAAFSKAL
+127 
-135 QAEAQRSSISVDR
+135 
-148 LRSSLVQ
+148 
-155 QLGVTPGQSAGRSF
+155 GVSAGRGF
-169 GGAFG
+169 GSSFG
-174 SSLVSSLP
+174 SSLASSLP

-236 SLDATSHRLAAMG
+236 SLDATSHRLSAMG

-545 AQNGPEIEQAIQNA
+545 AQNGPEIEQAIQDA
-559 IPGADSWNHSN
+559 IPGAENWNHSN

-577 RAREWWD
+577 SAREWWD

-603 GGGSGPGTP
+603 GGGPGPGTP
-612 TVGGIPIPGLVGPNS
+612 TVGGIPIPGLVGTNS

-650 RGRRGGGGAAAADA
+650 RGRRGGGGGAAADA

-670 ADLFPGAAGSADG
+670 ADLFPGAAGSAG
-683 SSSGPK
+683 GSSSSGPK
-689 LPDAPVLPYDT
+689 LPDAPVVPYDT

-794 QIGAQLDQDF
+794 QIGAKLDQDF

-861 YQNNQYAGRGSYPS
+861 YQNNQYDRGSYPS
-875 AGATGVSMTPIGAYP
+875 AGAAGVSMTPIGAYP

-964 RVAFNPSHMQAT
+964 RVGFNSSHMQAT

-983 NWGSA
+983 NWGSD

-1004 SLTSRYYRP
+1004 SFTSHYYRP

-1021 AASAAAPGLYS
+1021 AAAAGAPGLYS
-1032 PQNTDPALNNP
+1032 PQNTNPALNNP
-1043 TAPVSSGAWAPNPAP
+1043 PAPVSSGAWATNPAP

-1204 DPQAAAQGQ
+1204 DPQATGQGQ
-1213 VQPKQGGDTNITVNN
+1213 TQVNQGGDTNITVNN

>member
-75 RIVDGFAANGA
+75 RIVDGFAANG
-86 SAGKAFSSS
+86 
-95 LDRALVSRLND
+95 V
-106 RAADV
+106 
-111 AAGRL
+111 
-116 VSKLSAAGTAS
+116 
-127 GAAFSKAL
+127 
-135 QAEAQRSSISVDR
+135 
-148 LRSSLVQ
+148 
-155 QLGVTPGQSAGRSF
+155 SAGRGF
-169 GGAFG
+169 GSSFG
-174 SSLVSSLP
+174 SSLASSLP
-182 VAGRF
+182 VSGRF

-559 IPGADSWNHSN
+559 IPGAENWNHSN

-603 GGGSGPGTP
+603 GGGPGPGTP

-627 NGPASPFGNLPGQV
+627 NGPSSPFGNLPGQV

-670 ADLFPGAAGSADG
+670 ADLFPGAAGSAG
-683 SSSGPK
+683 GSSSSGPK

-794 QIGAQLDQDF
+794 QIGAKLDQDF

-861 YQNNQYAGRGSYPS
+861 YQNNQYDRGSYPS
-875 AGATGVSMTPIGAYP
+875 AGTTGVSMTPIGAYP

-964 RVAFNPSHMQAT
+964 RVGFNASHMQAT

-983 NWGSA
+983 NWGSDA
-988 SAAARRGIG
+988 AAARRGIG

-1004 SLTSRYYRP
+1004 AFTSHYYRP

-1021 AASAAAPGLYS
+1021 AAAAGAPGLYS
-1032 PQNTDPALNNP
+1032 PQNTNPALNNP
-1043 TAPVSSGAWAPNPAP
+1043 PAPVSSGAWATNPAP

-1076 LFTGGPTNTTNIG
+1076 MFTGGPTNTTNIG

-1178 IAGGLAGAA
+1178 IAGGIAGAA

-1204 DPQAAAQGQ
+1204 DPQATGQGQ
-1213 VQPKQGGDTNITVNN
+1213 TQVNQGGDTNITVNN

>member
-1 MPIYVDIISRL
+1 MPIYVNIISRL

-23 IEREMAAAGAR
+23 IEREMEAAGAR
-34 GGSAAGRAIGENVTK
+34 AGSSAGRAIGENVGR

-61 LSREVDRATKAAGS
+61 LSREVDRATRQAGS
-75 RIVDGFAANGA
+75 RIVDGF
-86 SAGKAFSSS
+86 SSH
-95 LDRALVSRLND
+95 
-106 RAADV
+106 
-111 AAGRL
+111 
-116 VSKLSAAGTAS
+116 
-127 GAAFSKAL
+127 
-135 QAEAQRSSISVDR
+135 
-148 LRSSLVQ
+148 
-155 QLGVTPGQSAGRSF
+155 GVSAGRGF
-169 GGAFG
+169 GSSFG

-187 SSALSGYEGAASKAG
+187 SAALSGYEGAASKAG

-358 QKMSQDGTISFGMLV
+358 QKMSKDGTISFGMLV

-442 AWIVAHKDDIKDA
+442 AWIVAHKDDIKRT
-455 FEGAVETAQDLWD
+455 FEEAAETAQDLWD

-487 VTAFMAWK
+487 VTAFVAWK
-495 AIAGVTALTQSLS
+495 SIAGITALTQSLS

-545 AQNGPEIEQAIQNA
+545 AQNGPDIEQAIQNA
-559 IPGADSWNHSN
+559 IPGADSWNHTN

-577 RAREWWD
+577 SAREWWD

-612 TVGGIPIPGLVGPNS
+612 TVGGIPIPGLVDANS
-627 NGPASPFGNLPGQV
+627 NGPASPFGNLPGQI

-650 RGRRGGGGAAAADA
+650 RGRRGGGGSVVDGSPA
-664 GPDGPL
+664 DGPL
-670 ADLFPGAAGSADG
+670 ADLFPGAVGADSGSG
-683 SSSGPK
+683 SGPK

-766 AEMRMSDARANQ
+766 AEMRMGEARANQ
-778 YEKLTKQTDQ
+778 YEKLTKQTDK

-850 VLGAQGVFGPQ
+850 VLGAQGVFDPQ

-902 RYTQEQRGDL
+902 RYAQVQAADL
-912 TQGLADCS
+912 TQGLGDCS
-920 SAVEDLVNLMDGRPT
+920 SAVEDLVNILDGRST
-935 TGASMSTH
+935 EGRSLSTH
-943 NADEWL
+943 NADQWL
-949 TARGFVK
+949 QSRGFVP
-956 GMGGPGDF
+956 GSGGPGDF
-964 RVAFNPSHMQAT
+964 RVAFNSGHMQAT

-983 NWGSA
+983 NWGSD
-988 SAAARRGIG
+988 SAAAQRGLG
-997 GTGADDP
+997 GSQGADDP

-1021 AASAAAPGLYS
+1021 AATASAPGLYS
-1032 PQNTDPALNNP
+1032 PQNTNPALNNP
-1043 TAPVSSGAWAPNPAP
+1043 PAPVSSGAWATNPAP

-1178 IAGGLAGAA
+1178 IAGGIAGAA

-1204 DPQAAAQGQ
+1204 DPQATGQGQ
-1213 VQPKQGGDTNITVNN
+1213 TQVNQGGDTNITVNN

>member
-1 MPIYVDIISRL
+1 MTGGECLMPIYVDIISRL

-23 IEREMAAAGAR
+23 IEREMEAAGAR

-75 RIVDGFAANGA
+75 RIVDGF
-86 SAGKAFSSS
+86 SSH
-95 LDRALVSRLND
+95 
-106 RAADV
+106 
-111 AAGRL
+111 
-116 VSKLSAAGTAS
+116 
-127 GAAFSKAL
+127 
-135 QAEAQRSSISVDR
+135 
-148 LRSSLVQ
+148 
-155 QLGVTPGQSAGRSF
+155 GVSAGRGF
-169 GGAFG
+169 GSSFG

-221 GAAGVA
+221 GAASVA

-326 KLQAEEMLQLNER
+326 KLQSEEMLQLNER

-545 AQNGPEIEQAIQNA
+545 AQNGPEIEQAIQDA

-627 NGPASPFGNLPGQV
+627 NGPSSPFGNLPGQV

-670 ADLFPGAAGSADG
+670 ADLFPGAAGSAG
-683 SSSGPK
+683 GSSSSGPK

-794 QIGAQLDQDF
+794 QIGAKLDQDF

-861 YQNNQYAGRGSYPS
+861 YQNNQYDRGSYPS
-875 AGATGVSMTPIGAYP
+875 AGTTGVSMTPIGAYP

-964 RVAFNPSHMQAT
+964 RVGFNASHMQAT

-983 NWGSA
+983 NWGSDA
-988 SAAARRGIG
+988 AAARRGIG

-1004 SLTSRYYRP
+1004 AFTSHYYRP

-1021 AASAAAPGLYS
+1021 AAAAGAPGLYS
-1032 PQNTDPALNNP
+1032 PQNTNPALNNP
-1043 TAPVSSGAWAPNPAP
+1043 PAPVSSGAWATNPAP

-1076 LFTGGPTNTTNIG
+1076 MFTGGPTNTTNIG

-1178 IAGGLAGAA
+1178 IAGGIAGAA

>member
-23 IEREMAAAGAR
+23 IEREMEAAGAR

-75 RIVDGFAANGA
+75 RIVDGFSSHGV
-86 SAGKAFSSS
+86 SAGRGFGSSFSSS
-95 LDRALVSRLND
+95 LA
-106 RAADV
+106 
-111 AAGRL
+111 
-116 VSKLSAAGTAS
+116 
-127 GAAFSKAL
+127 
-135 QAEAQRSSISVDR
+135 
-148 LRSSLVQ
+148 
-155 QLGVTPGQSAGRSF
+155 
-169 GGAFG
+169 
-174 SSLVSSLP
+174 SSLP

-221 GAAGVA
+221 GAASVA

-326 KLQAEEMLQLNER
+326 KLQSEEMLQLNER

-442 AWIVAHKDDIKDA
+442 AWIVAHKDDIKRVFEDA
-455 FEGAVETAQDLWD
+455 VDTAQDLWNTIRKVVD
-468 ALSSVVEMLDRIG
+468 VLSDMGIGVETVAAAFIAWK
-481 ISVGDV
+481 SVGV
-487 VTAFMAWK
+487 
-495 AIAGVTALTQSLS
+495 LS
-508 TVSTTL
+508 TVGNLVTSL
-514 AGLPATADKSAKG
+514 AGANNHLKRMPG
-527 ISAALSRV
+527 LAAGAAGAILALVPVINQVNEAIKDSR
-535 AVPAWLAFLV
+535 F
-545 AQNGPEIEQAIQNA
+545 N
-559 IPGADSWNHSN
+559 
-570 TPDQLGR
+570 
-577 RAREWWD
+577 
-584 RNIQGGTGVDPQ
+584 DPYY
-596 PSPLPQL
+596 
-603 GGGSGPGTP
+603 SGPGGQLTP
-612 TVGGIPIPGLVGPNS
+612 AQWERQAADNPEELRRRQAWIRTYLAPKLGPDEILMNLLDDPTAWQRAGGFTAPWGVPGRPDTPDWQSTRVGGG
-627 NGPASPFGNLPGQV
+627 NGPHGRSPG
-641 PLDVSVEDR
+641 
-650 RGRRGGGGAAAADA
+650 AAADA
-664 GPDGPL
+664 GHDGPL
-670 ADLFPGAAGSADG
+670 ADLFPGAAGSAG
-683 SSSGPK
+683 GSSSSGPK

-794 QIGAQLDQDF
+794 QIGAKLDQDF

-861 YQNNQYAGRGSYPS
+861 YQNNQYDRGSYPS

-964 RVAFNPSHMQAT
+964 RVGFNASHMQAT

-983 NWGSA
+983 NWGSDA
-988 SAAARRGIG
+988 AAARRGIG

-1004 SLTSRYYRP
+1004 AFTSHYYRP

-1021 AASAAAPGLYS
+1021 AAAAGAPGLYS
-1032 PQNTDPALNNP
+1032 PQNTNPALNNP
-1043 TAPVSSGAWAPNPAP
+1043 PAPVSSGAWATNPAP

-1178 IAGGLAGAA
+1178 IAGGIAGAA

-1204 DPQAAAQGQ
+1204 DPQATGQGQ
-1213 VQPKQGGDTNITVNN
+1213 TQVNQGGDTNITVNN

>member
-23 IEREMAAAGAR
+23 IEREMEAAGAR

-75 RIVDGFAANGA
+75 RIVDGFAANG
-86 SAGKAFSSS
+86 
-95 LDRALVSRLND
+95 V
-106 RAADV
+106 
-111 AAGRL
+111 
-116 VSKLSAAGTAS
+116 
-127 GAAFSKAL
+127 
-135 QAEAQRSSISVDR
+135 
-148 LRSSLVQ
+148 
-155 QLGVTPGQSAGRSF
+155 SAGRGF
-169 GGAFG
+169 GSSFG
-174 SSLVSSLP
+174 SSLASSLP

-545 AQNGPEIEQAIQNA
+545 AQNGPEIEQAIQDA

-577 RAREWWD
+577 SAREWWD

-612 TVGGIPIPGLVGPNS
+612 TVGGIPIPGLVGTNS

-650 RGRRGGGGAAAADA
+650 RGRRGGGSAAAADA

-670 ADLFPGAAGSADG
+670 ADLFPGAAGSAG
-683 SSSGPK
+683 GSSSSGPK
-689 LPDAPVLPYDT
+689 LPDAPVVPYDT

-794 QIGAQLDQDF
+794 QIGAKLDQDF

-861 YQNNQYAGRGSYPS
+861 YQNNQYDRGSYPS

-964 RVAFNPSHMQAT
+964 RVGFNASHMQAT

-983 NWGSA
+983 NWGSDA
-988 SAAARRGIG
+988 AAARRGIG

-1004 SLTSRYYRP
+1004 AFTSHYYRP

-1021 AASAAAPGLYS
+1021 AAAAGAPGLYS
-1032 PQNTDPALNNP
+1032 PQNTNPALNNP
-1043 TAPVSSGAWAPNPAP
+1043 PAPVSSGAWATNPAP

-1178 IAGGLAGAA
+1178 IAGGIAGAA

-1204 DPQAAAQGQ
+1204 DPQATGQGQ
-1213 VQPKQGGDTNITVNN
+1213 TQVNQGGDTNITVNN

>member
-23 IEREMAAAGAR
+23 IEREMEAAGAR
-34 GGSAAGRAIGENVTK
+34 AGSSAGRAIGENVGR

-61 LSREVDRATKAAGS
+61 LSREVDRATRQAGS
-75 RIVDGFAANGA
+75 RIVDGF
-86 SAGKAFSSS
+86 SSH
-95 LDRALVSRLND
+95 
-106 RAADV
+106 
-111 AAGRL
+111 
-116 VSKLSAAGTAS
+116 
-127 GAAFSKAL
+127 
-135 QAEAQRSSISVDR
+135 
-148 LRSSLVQ
+148 
-155 QLGVTPGQSAGRSF
+155 GVSAGRGF
-169 GGAFG
+169 GSSFG
-174 SSLVSSLP
+174 SSLASSLP

-187 SSALSGYEGAASKAG
+187 SAALSGYEGAASKAG

-358 QKMSQDGTISFGMLV
+358 QKMSKDGTISFGMLV

-442 AWIVAHKDDIKDA
+442 AWIVAHKDDIKRT
-455 FEGAVETAQDLWD
+455 FEEAAETAQDLWD

-487 VTAFMAWK
+487 VTAFVAWK
-495 AIAGVTALTQSLS
+495 SIAGITALTQSLS

-545 AQNGPEIEQAIQNA
+545 AQNGPEIEQAIQDA
-559 IPGADSWNHSN
+559 IPGADSWNHTN

-612 TVGGIPIPGLVGPNS
+612 TVGGIPIPGLVGTNS

-650 RGRRGGGGAAAADA
+650 RGRRGGGAPGSDGAPA
-664 GPDGPL
+664 DGPL
-670 ADLFPGAAGSADG
+670 ADLFPGAVGAADG
-683 SSSGPK
+683 GSGSGPK

-705 IPGMPQDAAVFSAES
+705 IAGMPPDAAVFSAES

-739 EQSTEATEEDRLKA
+739 EQSTEATEQDRLKA

-778 YEKLTKQTDQ
+778 YEKLTKQTDK
-788 HAKDLG
+788 HVKDLG

-861 YQNNQYAGRGSYPS
+861 YQNNQYDRGSYPS
-875 AGATGVSMTPIGAYP
+875 AGATGVSMTALPSAPSAIPGQSPRDFAHNVMMPFWKNMGLEVGDHAADAFGEHQNGALDIMVPNKAVGQQVLQQVLNDPNVYGAIFDRHSYGYGRGLQGRLMEDRGSPTQNHEDHVHALYKP
-890 GDAALLANVPAG
+890 GNPNNINPSGSAAPVSVPTVAAVAPSATAFPPSSSGGVVPVSVTNWPAQGSGVGVTVPTGGAGVTSPGAAPAG
-902 RYTQEQRGDL
+902 
-912 TQGLADCS
+912 S
-920 SAVEDLVNLMDGRPT
+920 P
-935 TGASMSTH
+935 AS
-943 NADEWL
+943 
-949 TARGFVK
+949 
-956 GMGGPGDF
+956 
-964 RVAFNPSHMQAT
+964 
-976 LPGGTPF
+976 
-983 NWGSA
+983 
-988 SAAARRGIG
+988 
-997 GTGADDP
+997 GTGAGP
-1004 SLTSRYYRP
+1004 L
-1013 VTSVPGGS
+1013 PG
-1021 AASAAAPGLYS
+1021 P
-1032 PQNTDPALNNP
+1032 
-1043 TAPVSSGAWAPNPAP
+1043 APVSSGAWATNPAP

-1178 IAGGLAGAA
+1178 IAGGIAGAA

-1204 DPQAAAQGQ
+1204 DPQATGQGQ
-1213 VQPKQGGDTNITVNN
+1213 TQVNQGGDTNITVNN

>member
-1 MPIYVDIISRL
+1 MPIYVNIISRL

-23 IEREMAAAGAR
+23 IEREMEAAGAR
-34 GGSAAGRAIGENVTK
+34 AGSSAGRAIGENVGR
-49 EAAAAGRNAGEQ
+49 ASAAAGRNAGEQ
-61 LSREVDRATKAAGS
+61 LSREVDRATRQAGS
-75 RIVDGFAANGA
+75 RIVDGF
-86 SAGKAFSSS
+86 SSH
-95 LDRALVSRLND
+95 
-106 RAADV
+106 
-111 AAGRL
+111 
-116 VSKLSAAGTAS
+116 
-127 GAAFSKAL
+127 
-135 QAEAQRSSISVDR
+135 
-148 LRSSLVQ
+148 
-155 QLGVTPGQSAGRSF
+155 GVSAGRGF
-169 GGAFG
+169 GSSFG
-174 SSLVSSLP
+174 SSLASSLP

-187 SSALSGYEGAASKAG
+187 SAALSGYEGAASKAG

-236 SLDATSHRLAAMG
+236 SLDATSHRLSAMG

-358 QKMSQDGTISFGMLV
+358 QKMSKDGTISFGMLV

-433 VTDKLNDLN
+433 VTNKLNDLN
-442 AWIVAHKDDIKDA
+442 AWIVAHKDDIKRVFEDA
-455 FEGAVETAQDLWD
+455 VDAAQDLWNTIRRVLD
-468 ALSSVVEMLDRIG
+468 VLSDMGIG
-481 ISVGDV
+481 VGTVAAAFIAWKSVGV
-487 VTAFMAWK
+487 LTTV
-495 AIAGVTALTQSLS
+495 GNLVTALAGANNHLRRMPGLAAGAAGAILALVPVINQVNDAIKDSRFDNPYYSGPDGQLTPAQWERQAADNPEELRRRQAWIRTYLAPKLGPDEILLDLLDDPTAWQRAGGFTAPWGVPGRPDTPDWQS
-508 TVSTTL
+508 TRT
-514 AGLPATADKSAKG
+514 GG
-527 ISAALSRV
+527 G
-535 AVPAWLAFLV
+535 
-545 AQNGPEIEQAIQNA
+545 NGP
-559 IPGADSWNHSN
+559 H
-570 TPDQLGR
+570 GR
-577 RAREWWD
+577 
-584 RNIQGGTGVDPQ
+584 P
-596 PSPLPQL
+596 
-603 GGGSGPGTP
+603 GGSSGP
-612 TVGGIPIPGLVGPNS
+612 VG
-627 NGPASPFGNLPGQV
+627 
-641 PLDVSVEDR
+641 
-650 RGRRGGGGAAAADA
+650 
-664 GPDGPL
+664 DGPL
-670 ADLFPGAAGSADG
+670 ADLFPGAVGAADG
-683 SSSGPK
+683 GSGSGPK

-705 IPGMPQDAAVFSAES
+705 IAGMPPDAAVFSAES

-739 EQSTEATEEDRLKA
+739 EQSTEATEQDRLKA

-778 YEKLTKQTDQ
+778 YEKLTKQTDK
-788 HAKDLG
+788 HVKDLG
-794 QIGAQLDQDF
+794 QIGAELDQDF

-861 YQNNQYAGRGSYPS
+861 YQNNQYDRGSYPS

-964 RVAFNPSHMQAT
+964 RVGFNASHMQAT

-983 NWGSA
+983 NWGSDA
-988 SAAARRGIG
+988 AAARRGIG

-1004 SLTSRYYRP
+1004 AFTSHYYRP

-1021 AASAAAPGLYS
+1021 AAAAGAPGLYS
-1032 PQNTDPALNNP
+1032 PQNTNPALNNP
-1043 TAPVSSGAWAPNPAP
+1043 PAPVSSGAWATNPAP

-1204 DPQAAAQGQ
+1204 DPQATGQGQ
-1213 VQPKQGGDTNITVNN
+1213 TQVNQGDTNITVNN